1 MYSIATRIQ
10 NQNECDL
17 GHLCGCL
24 VAHYWHIHFNLGLTY
39 TFKPVQPHMQGW
51 MNLIFLNMAKICDLN
66 MIMTLNTELRL
77 CNFNP
82 KSITLWCN
90 NARVV
95 MNENTGNIITEII
108 PVSKNVNSLQTYTL
122 QAFFSLREHSYSIL
136 KWQPIQYLTDVQHN
150 HKLVLSKNVNIT
162 IVYTICCP
170 NLQLSS
176 SDTSVIRHRCQSFTA
191 ACLRLSST
199 SNPSVWWLQPTQ

>member
-10 NQNECDL
+10 NQNEFDL

-95 MNENTGNIITEII
+95 MNENTGNISQKSYQCPKMLTVYKHTHYRRFFFKRTQLFYFEMAAHS
-108 PVSKNVNSLQTYTL
+108 VSYRRST
-122 QAFFSLREHSYSIL
+122 
-136 KWQPIQYLTDVQHN
+136 QP
-150 HKLVLSKNVNIT
+150 
-162 IVYTICCP
+162 
-170 NLQLSS
+170 
-176 SDTSVIRHRCQSFTA
+176 
-191 ACLRLSST
+191 
-199 SNPSVWWLQPTQ
+199 